1 LTKCPYCR
9 YEGEF
14 KPLKTWIFRFYNVK
28 MFKCPKCGGRFNHYF
43 DVSPRGKGVEFV
55 IRIGYRE

>member
-1 LTKCPYCR
+1 
-9 YEGEF
+9 
-14 KPLKTWIFRFYNVK
+14 